1 MAVLA
6 SKLLV
11 SQKQMT
17 QISWNKRIK
26 QKTANENWKLV
37 LKYCVLKI
45 LQFEK
50 RTTGGKN
57 TKPNKPDLG
66 GT

>member
-11 SQKQMT
+11 SKADDRSSGIKEFKQT
-17 QISWNKRIK
+17 
-26 QKTANENWKLV
+26 TANENWKLV

-50 RTTGGKN
+50 RATRGKN

-66 GT
+66 GM